1 MYIVKTECKYGKIDQ
16 KKWVHSFLII
26 YYAYDLNKNNIKMN
40 ESMIE
45 NLLFSQLYRK
55 STSKK
60 LGINKFSE

>member
-1 MYIVKTECKYGKIDQ
+1 
-16 KKWVHSFLII
+16 
-26 YYAYDLNKNNIKMN
+26 MN

-55 STSKK
+55 LTSKK